1 MTIRDVGLIGAE
13 KLTGTPLD
21 VGSGAEP
28 DAASRSA
35 IWRHG
40 ARSKGE
46 VSRVQWERPRLN
58 QASRKTAVTRHQ
70 ECPPSPRD
78 ATLSLRRRER
88 EKLREGAGTRVRP
101 AAESKAP
108 PKSVTSDSL
117 C

>member
-46 VSRVQWERPRLN
+46 VSRVQWERPTVKPG
-58 QASRKTAVTRHQ
+58 QPEDSGDT
-70 ECPPSPRD
+70 SPGMSP
-78 ATLSLRRRER
+78 L
-88 EKLREGAGTRVRP
+88 P
-101 AAESKAP
+101 A
-108 PKSVTSDSL
+108 
-117 C
+117 